1 MIGDNVCIHGW
12 DRYDTLQETPGS
24 SIPQS
29 TEKGKDG
36 KTKRIAKLSE
46 EQKEKIASMATPT
59 AMPRDERKR
68 QYAALRRAVVRS
80 CEPALLAKFSLSS
93 DGERWEG

>member
-1 MIGDNVCIHGW
+1 MHTWLGPIRYPPGDPW
-12 DRYDTLQETPGS
+12 QFDTTKHR
-24 SIPQS
+24 
-29 TEKGKDG
+29 KGEDG